1 MEENTVSTQTERVC
15 EALGIE
21 AQQIRVIQN
30 VCSDIPGK
38 RLAVAAGTIHKP
50 RVNPHGAISVEV
62 DGKLLGLKPD
72 EFECIYPTGPALDA
86 AIEEKLVDKG
96 MSWLERR
103 DGGTVSKINGS
114 EYSCRIWCWG
124 RKGKGHGRTK
134 LDARLNAC
142 EAAFCGGGK

>member
-21 AQQIRVIQN
+21 GIILKHCHAQR
-30 VCSDIPGK
+30 
-38 RLAVAAGTIHKP
+38 P
-50 RVNPHGAISVEV
+50 RVYACDPDACCISPIECKENEYLQEV
-62 DGKLLGLKPD
+62 KA
-72 EFECIYPTGPALDA
+72 YPTGPALDA

-114 EYSCRIWCWG
+114 EYSCHIWCWG
-124 RKGKGHGRTK
+124 RKGKGHGHTK